1 MVGVPISACP
11 SDDEAAADKELE
23 YMIMTRCYGNTG
35 KDTSADGGGDPSPSS
50 SSPVPSTSNLNF
62 PPKSPKTTAAM
73 SSHDDDDGNENIDE
87 IVQDHD
93 NFGTDENEDSMDS
106 IMEVAEDD
114 GNRTSDM
121 R

>member
-23 YMIMTRCYGNTG
+23 DMIMTRCYGNTG

-62 PPKSPKTTAAM
+62 PPKSSPKAAAAAI
-73 SSHDDDDGNENIDE
+73 SSHDDDENIDE